1 VITEFIRRVL
11 PDSPLMVMI
20 VGFHPEDK
28 KSGPGPAPPTELVE
42 LGDLGD
48 LIDLDDVASAAP
60 FGNPDGGVAALIAR
74 TPTDLRRAASLGG
87 LFPEAKH
94 LLIAVARSPAHRS
107 FAVPVIA
114 QDWPPPRSLRL
125 HRGPKGDWVIE
136 GRFTRPL
143 PMRDFVAATVR
154 GLDGRSAEAFP
165 FPRVALAGR
174 GAAAWRPGDTRA
186 TLTDE
191 GGPLGAP
198 DGFVPADLVLRST
211 GPGSPPWSDPQ
222 VPAVD
227 RPQPERLSW
236 ARLGSAGGIDEAR
249 ALLPALSDV
258 DAVPPVD
265 ERSVNS
271 WGFVSDPKLG
281 EGVLAQRGDRWCVRL
296 AHEEHEELVR
306 FHPSG
311 AVTDADVGRL
321 RQLRSVTI
329 EWGRHSGPVAAVRV
343 LAGLAAAGI
352 PLRTSRVPLW
362 AGALGERLTGLITEV
377 DEDSLADD
385 LRREV
390 HSVRLRRAALRTH
403 STRARWRGLAAAAGL
418 AVPARPM
425 VSVILC
431 TRRPDFIGSALR
443 QIDRQR
449 DVDVEAILTLHGVP
463 AGLPEVRTA
472 VAAFTKPITIVEVSH
487 DVPFGAALSRGA
499 GRSGGR
505 YLAKWDDD
513 DFYGP
518 DFLAD
523 MVLASTYS
531 GAELVGCFAQFTYLE
546 EIDLTVYRRAG
557 QSERMGR
564 SVAGGTFV
572 MERAFVDAI
581 GGFPPVPRSVDAA
594 MMQATMAAGGRIY
607 RTHGLGFMLNRRAAG
622 HTWATPV
629 TYFLRS
635 TQRQWRGFRPSP
647 LMEDDATEPR
657 DRVAVR

>member
-1 VITEFIRRVL
+1 MITEFVQRVL
-11 PDSPLMVMI
+11 PDSPMTVMI
-20 VGFHPEDK
+20 VGFHPEDD
-28 KSGPGPAPPTELVE
+28 KSGPYLAPPNEFV
-42 LGDLGD
+42 
-48 LIDLDDVASAAP
+48 DLDGVTLAAP
-60 FGNPDGGVAALIAR
+60 LENPESGVAALIAR
-74 TPTDLRRAASLGG
+74 TCTDLRRAASLAG

-107 FAVPVIA
+107 FAVPVVA
-114 QDWPPPRSLRL
+114 QDRQPPRSLRL
-125 HRGPKGDWVIE
+125 HRGPKGDWVTE
-136 GRFTRPL
+136 GRFNRPM
-143 PMRDFVAATVR
+143 PMRDFVAATLR
-154 GLDGRSAEAFP
+154 GLDGPYIEALP
-165 FPRVALAGR
+165 VPRVALAGR
-174 GAAAWRPGDTRA
+174 GAAAWRPGDVRA

-191 GGPLGAP
+191 GGPLGAS

-211 GPGSPPWSDPQ
+211 GPGSPPWSDPA

-227 RPQPERLSW
+227 RPQLDLLSW
-236 ARLGSAGGIDEAR
+236 ARLGSVGGIAEAR

-265 ERSVNS
+265 ERSVNP

-281 EGVLAQRGDRWCVRL
+281 AGVLAQRGDRWCIRS
-296 AHEEHEELVR
+296 APEDGAEELVR

-321 RQLRSVTI
+321 RQLRSVDI
-329 EWGRHSGPVAAVRV
+329 EWGRHSGPLSAVRV
-343 LAGLAAAGI
+343 IAGLAAAGI
-352 PLRTSRVPLW
+352 PLRASRVPLW
-362 AGALGERLTGLITEV
+362 AGALGERIAALIIGV
-377 DEDSLADD
+377 DEDRLADD
-385 LRREV
+385 LRREE
-390 HSVRLRRAALRTH
+390 HSIRLRRSAMRTH

-418 AVPARPM
+418 AVPTGPM

-443 QIDRQR
+443 QLERQR
-449 DVDVEAILTLHGVP
+449 DVDLEVILTLHGTP
-463 AGLPEVRTA
+463 ADLPEVRTA
-472 VAAFTKPITIVEVSH
+472 VAAFSRPITIV
-487 DVPFGAALSRGA
+487 DVPAGVAFGEALGRGAALA
-499 GRSGGR
+499 GGR

-546 EIDLTVYRRAG
+546 QIDLTIYRRAG

-564 SVAGGTFV
+564 GVAGGTFV

-594 MMQATMAAGGRIY
+594 MMAATTAAGGRIY
-607 RTHGLGFMLNRRAAG
+607 RTHGLGYLLNRRAAG
-622 HTWATPV
+622 HTWAIPV
-629 TYFLRS
+629 GYFLRS

-657 DRVAVR
+657 NRVTAR